1 MGDGKS
7 KAPKKL
13 SFKKQVNL
21 EIIET
26 LTVSLPRLKE
36 ILGEKKFE
44 GRIEKAA
51 KLLSAG
57 VKEKKEK
64 PKPVAK
70 KRNLLAI
77 NKSLTTLNRRLKI

>member
-26 LTVSLPRLKE
+26 LTMSLPRLKE
-36 ILGEKKFE
+36 LLGEKKFE

-70 KRNLLAI
+70 KKKPAGDKQIIDNAEPQ
-77 NKSLTTLNRRLKI
+77 T